1 MRLFRALPERFR
13 GGTKCSLSRRKSNGN
28 HFRIRRKRQYFY
40 PVPEDITEAVAG
52 QPYSPATFYCGNEAG
67 DGVVFLQDRRFV
79 LCRSENRINEEM
91 IVRELLRHQNDE
103 RLAAA
108 SLTETAR
115 RRANGCVGET
125 ARRMCSRLSSRKR
138 RPRSAPTPT

>member
-67 DGVVFLQDRRFV
+67 DAVVFLHDRRLV
-79 LCRSENRINEEM
+79 LCRSENRINEEI

-103 RLAAA
+103 RLERGV
-108 SLTETAR
+108 LD
-115 RRANGCVGET
+115 
-125 ARRMCSRLSSRKR
+125 
-138 RPRSAPTPT
+138 

>member
-40 PVPEDITEAVAG
+40 PVPEDITEAVAS

-67 DGVVFLQDRRFV
+67 DAVVSLQDRRFV

-103 RLAAA
+103 RLARGF
-108 SLTETAR
+108 LD
-115 RRANGCVGET
+115 
-125 ARRMCSRLSSRKR
+125 
-138 RPRSAPTPT
+138 